1 MLLKENSHGDQFPVG
16 MRVLAIDANFVCLKY
31 LVTVLQ
37 QCRYKG
43 FSFFLFLLVY
53 IYICIM
59 FIVLPKTLHQNKSIT
74 SSFNT
79 AKYI

>member
-1 MLLKENSHGDQFPVG
+1 MPPKENSHGDQFPVG

-43 FSFFLFLLVY
+43 FSFFPFSNYLFASSLLF
-53 IYICIM
+53 C
-59 FIVLPKTLHQNKSIT
+59 LRTT
-74 SSFNT
+74 SLLMYDST
-79 AKYI
+79 YME